1 MMHQMARDA
10 ERVNEAVEYPIN
22 EVLLR
27 EATELKEKWKVL
39 RERLEK
45 IDDNRSQVS
54 PGVYDRVRKDYEA
67 RLNESRGRLL
77 EKKAEVDREL
87 ALLRTTQKKVSARF
101 EEHQQL
107 LEETKFRY
115 SLGEFDEQDY
125 KERSTE
131 ATEKLGKFETILSA
145 ITANIERY
153 ESIFATEKDLAAAV
167 APAREPR
174 RTENIAA
181 KSAGAAIL
189 TENLDEDSEPETDES
204 GYIIE
209 EEKRDYFS
217 DTDATSDQINV
228 SGTVKTK
235 PAARGTVS
243 GARLVI
249 VKGPHS
255 GATYAITDVIS
266 MGRADSNTIVVRDGK
281 ASRQHCKIERK
292 GNDYF
297 LLDLNSSN
305 GTMVNGERAE
315 EHILVNNDKI
325 QIGDCV
331 LQFQK

>member
-1 MMHQMARDA
+1 MPKEITA
-10 ERVNEAVEYPIN
+10 EAVEYPIN
-22 EVLLR
+22 EALLK
-27 EATELKEKWKVL
+27 EATELKEKWRVL
-39 RERLEK
+39 KERLEK

-54 PGVYDRVRKDYEA
+54 PAVYDRVRKDYEA

-101 EEHQQL
+101 EEHQHL
-107 LEETKFRY
+107 LEEIKFRY

-125 KERSTE
+125 RERSTE
-131 ATEKLGKFETILSA
+131 AAEKLGKFETILSA

-153 ESIFATEKDLAAAV
+153 ESIFATETDLAAPV
-167 APAREPR
+167 SSREPR
-174 RTENIAA
+174 KTESGAA

-209 EEKRDYFS
+209 EEKRDYFT
-217 DTDATSDQINV
+217 DTGATSSQVDI

-235 PAARGTVS
+235 PAARGAVS

-249 VKGPHS
+249 VKGPHA
-255 GATYAITDVIS
+255 GATYAITDVLS

-305 GTMVNGERAE
+305 GTTVNGERVE
-315 EHILVNNDKI
+315 EHILVNNDKV

-331 LQFQK
+331 LQFQR